1 MSPPMGETQP
11 LIYHGKNGQAPET
24 MENETKEKSTCS
36 SGVAKLVIVALLAI
50 IGTHLYDRHFNATDK
65 VVENSSDLPP
75 PPELP
80 SAAEENS
87 ETSEDASASTT
98 TAPLQ
103 YRPYCMTYHNQKTA
117 RILQTS
123 MGSPSQQWSR
133 IPCYAEPEKVRKW
146 AKSPTP
152 PDAHVNEYGNPDAI
166 LNISLNDAS
175 FADRKPIL
183 GFGAAFTEAAS
194 LNYQSLSEKGK
205 ETLMELYFGKSGLGY
220 ALGRVHINSCDFSV
234 KSYSFDDVDGD
245 FELEQFDTNATHD
258 NQKDGMMDMIRRATS
273 VFERAWKPA
282 AEVEGEEID
291 PTRLKDGNLLMYASP
306 WSPPAWMKNPIYDVD
321 PENATHAA
329 GMTGSTTPSC
339 LREGTGKDSRY
350 AKAWALYFSKFITTY
365 REHGIDLWG
374 ITVQNEPEFPAPW
387 EACAYTPEA
396 QADFVAYHLGP
407 QLEKDHPDIK
417 VLMFDHNKDH
427 MITWAKLLLNETAH
441 PSYKYIDGTAYHWY
455 AGGMDRLLD
464 GAVGSPNLHRFQSTL
479 KDLFETKTTEQDV
492 NDTLPNETIATVAPN
507 QGKEHIILGSEACH
521 CPYTGYAGGSIE
533 VYWARAERYVHTI
546 LADLAAGS
554 NGWVEWNLVL
564 DSVGGP
570 NHLNNLCDTGI
581 LAVPHRAIVNGSE
594 ADIPPTLPFEKTKH
608 QFGVNVGDTRTRAEL
623 NALGFPAKYLDTG
636 LAVQPIYYYMGHI
649 SRYVRP
655 GSRALSGLIQ
665 ESKASEESS
674 PLTTPNRAFRS
685 QGQVVPGGGF
695 NDLARNG
702 IEVTAWP
709 CEGST
714 RQVFEFDEDTKRIKV
729 LGHDWLGKPTKSCL
743 AKEADMSFKGIT
755 LTDCKKKLAATFDM
769 VPIDSASNS
778 TWVQF
783 VQTNVPETSKRVDR
797 CLVLGHLGNDGGALG
812 PRGGAPVKYG
822 SCAGGQ
828 SKWKYSDPSGGE
840 IITTVL
846 DAGEV
851 CMTTGWP
858 FLQMGAFSTP
868 NGESESTVVLLNEA
882 RDSANYVLYDGGD
895 VVLSGSI
902 PPRSIQTVLL
912 DSN

>member
-11 LIYHGKNGQAPET
+11 LVYHGTDNEPET
-24 MENETKEKSTCS
+24 LGNGTNEKSS
-36 SGVAKLVIVALLAI
+36 SGTKKVCQSDLAKLLIVALLAI
-50 IGTHLYDRHFNATDK
+50 FATHLYDQHVDANNAA
-65 VVENSSDLPP
+65 VETNSELSAPP
-75 PPELP
+75 D
-80 SAAEENS
+80 AFEENS

-98 TAPLQ
+98 TTPLQ

-133 IPCYAEPEKVRKW
+133 IPCYAQPAKVRMW
-146 AKSPTP
+146 TESPE
-152 PDAHVNEYGNPDAI
+152 PDAHLNEYGNPDAI
-166 LNISLNDAS
+166 LNISLDEAP
-175 FADRKPIL
+175 FADRPPIL
-183 GFGAAFTEAAS
+183 GFGAAFTEASS

-205 ETLMELYFGKSGLGY
+205 ETMMELYFGKSGLGY

-234 KSYSFDDVDGD
+234 KSYSFDNVDGD
-245 FELEQFDTNATHD
+245 FELEHFDMDVKHD
-258 NQKDGMMDMIRRATS
+258 NQADGMMDMIRRATS
-273 VFERAWKPA
+273 VFETAWKA
-282 AEVEGEEID
+282 TEDGEETSI
-291 PTRLKDGNLLMYASP
+291 DGNLLMYASP
-306 WSPPAWMKNPIYDVD
+306 WSPPAWMKNPTWED

-329 GMTGSTTPSC
+329 GMTFSTTPSC

-350 AKAWALYFSKFITTY
+350 AKAWALYFSKFITAY
-365 REHGIDLWG
+365 REHGVPLWA
-374 ITVQNEPEFPAPW
+374 ITVPNDPEFPAPW
-387 EACAYTPEA
+387 EACAYTPKT

-407 QLEKDHPDIK
+407 QLEKDHPDVK
-417 VLMFDHNKDH
+417 VFMFDHNKDH
-427 MITWAKLLLNETAH
+427 MITWANVLLNETAH

-464 GAVGSPNLHRFQSTL
+464 GAVGSPNLHRFQTTL
-479 KDLFETKTTEQDV
+479 KDLFESKEDV
-492 NDTLPNETIATVAPN
+492 MDEETATVTVEPEIPVAPT
-507 QGKEHIILGSEACH
+507 QDKEHIILGSEACH
-521 CPYTGYAGGSIE
+521 CPYTGYAGGAIE
-533 VYWARAERYVHTI
+533 TYWARAERYAHTI

-554 NGWVEWNLVL
+554 NGWVEWNLLL

-581 LAVPHRAIVNGSE
+581 LAVPHRAIFNGTESE
-594 ADIPPTLPFEKTKH
+594 IPPTLPFEKTKH
-608 QFGVNVGDTRTRAEL
+608 KFGVNVGDTRTRAEL
-623 NALGFPAKYLDTG
+623 NALGFPAKYLDDG

-665 ESKASEESS
+665 ESKTSKETQASTS
-674 PLTTPNRAFRS
+674 PTRTFRS

-714 RQVFEFDEDTKRIKV
+714 RQVFHWNEDNKRIQV

-743 AKEADMSFKGIT
+743 AKEVDASFKGIT
-755 LTDCKKKLAATFDM
+755 LTDCKAKLAATFDLVSM
-769 VPIDSASNS
+769 NDDE
-778 TWVQF
+778 TFVQF
-783 VQTNVPETSKRVDR
+783 VQTNVPEKSKNVAR
-797 CLVLGHLGNDGGALG
+797 CLVLGDLGNGGGALG

-822 SCAGGQ
+822 SCASAQ
-828 SKWKYSDPSGGE
+828 SKWQYTDPSGGE
-840 IITTVL
+840 ITTTVL
-846 DAGEV
+846 GAGEV

-868 NGESESTVVLLNEA
+868 HGESESTVLLLNEA
-882 RDSANYVLYDGGD
+882 RDSANYVLYDGDD
-895 VVLSGSI
+895 VILSGSI